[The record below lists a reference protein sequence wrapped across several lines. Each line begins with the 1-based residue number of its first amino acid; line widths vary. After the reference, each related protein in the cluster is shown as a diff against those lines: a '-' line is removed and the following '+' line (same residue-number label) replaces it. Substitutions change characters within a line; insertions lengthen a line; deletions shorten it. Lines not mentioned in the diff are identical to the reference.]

1 MEIMN
6 KLSLEE
12 KRSENAKCSKWK
24 KTDLGNPTMP
34 DSRLDFILVV
44 LKLEKSESPGRPLKR
59 DCWLPSPESLIQKVW
74 SGA

>member
-1 MEIMN
+1 MEIMS
-6 KLSLEE
+6 KLSEE

-24 KTDLGNPTMP
+24 KTGLGNPTMP

-44 LKLEKSESPGRPLKR
+44 LKLDKSESPGRPLKR
-59 DCWLPSPESLIQKVW
+59 DCWLPPPESLIQTVW